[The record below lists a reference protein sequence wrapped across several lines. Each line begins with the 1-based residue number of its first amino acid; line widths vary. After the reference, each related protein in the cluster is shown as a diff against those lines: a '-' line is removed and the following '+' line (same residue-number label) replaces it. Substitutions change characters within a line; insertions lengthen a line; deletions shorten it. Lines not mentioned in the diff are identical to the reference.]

1 MRIVLDT
8 NVLVRA
14 NIKVQGPARDLLLKI
29 AYGDHV
35 MITSPFLLREVER
48 ALAYP
53 RLQKLWR
60 LTLQDIQDHVQFP
73 VKISELVHPI
83 VEAPVVLKHPNDD
96 PVVYTAIHGKADVI
110 CTLDRDFY
118 EPEVVAFCRQRGVA
132 VLDDVG
138 LLQKLK
144 RTGGLS
150 ALRVA
155 NRRHRWALVVVS
167 RYRLGREKA
176 SSASKGILRENWAS
190 SRSVLSSWLELS
202 CFASAGICANSSS
215 KVAA

>member
-35 MITSPFLLREVER
+35 IITSPFLLREVER

-53 RLQKLWR
+53 RLQKLWG
-60 LTLQDIQDHVQFP
+60 LTLQDIQEHVQFL

-83 VEAPVVLKHPNDD
+83 IEAPVVLKDPNDD
-96 PVVYTAIHGKADVI
+96 PVVYTAIHGKADVL

-118 EPEVVAFCRQRGVA
+118 EPEVVTFCLERGVSI
-132 VLDDVG
+132 LDDVE

-144 RTGGLS
+144 RT
-150 ALRVA
+150 
-155 NRRHRWALVVVS
+155 
-167 RYRLGREKA
+167 
-176 SSASKGILRENWAS
+176 
-190 SRSVLSSWLELS
+190 
-202 CFASAGICANSSS
+202 
-215 KVAA
+215 